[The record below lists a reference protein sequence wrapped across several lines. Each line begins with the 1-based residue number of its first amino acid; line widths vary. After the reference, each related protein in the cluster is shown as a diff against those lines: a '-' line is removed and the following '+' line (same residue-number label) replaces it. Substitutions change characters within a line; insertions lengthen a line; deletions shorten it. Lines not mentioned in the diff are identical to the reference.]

1 MRMNMPDY
9 CNECNKICFKS
20 NGTMYEDYK
29 RTVIHDSF
37 KCYNFKYYKK
47 LFEKLEEDLQTLRIA
62 MQKIQEVMF

>member
-1 MRMNMPDY
+1 MNMPDY

-20 NGTMYEDYK
+20 KGTMYEDYK
-29 RTVIHDSF
+29 RTVIQDSF